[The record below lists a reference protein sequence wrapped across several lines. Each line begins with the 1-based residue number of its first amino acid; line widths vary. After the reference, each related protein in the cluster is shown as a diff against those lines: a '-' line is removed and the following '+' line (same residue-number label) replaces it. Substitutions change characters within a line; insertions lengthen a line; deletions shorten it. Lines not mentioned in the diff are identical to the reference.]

1 MKYFLAAVGAIMMA
15 TSCTN
20 DEFTGENSGTTP
32 LTKKE
37 SPILFSG
44 GASNLTRADLYGE
57 AAATKLGKKF
67 VVYGTKHL
75 TAAEDKTA
83 TNDAIAFKNFQVEWT
98 ANTAGT
104 TESNS
109 SDWEYVGKTAYDV
122 ISSAQTIKY
131 WDYNANNGYTFTAFS
146 YHRNDTED
154 GISYPANSSDDDV
167 SVVKTTADESSL
179 YNKGYEVTVKQTA
192 TLNNLYFSDRVPVE
206 EEDYDK
212 TVTFT
217 FRNIGARVR
226 FGFYETVP
234 GYTVKIDNFYIDDA
248 NSAVVTD
255 FATMNDAKID
265 GFYASLQNVKT
276 AADQTINVTYYEST
290 TETQVINRPKVSN
303 PSAGYNYYLKL
314 GNGTGLI
321 NTVLGTSSSSPT
333 WTDGTTGAYTP
344 VFPFEGN
351 TNPLLLK
358 LDFTLTAD
366 DGSGDEIQVRGARA
380 IVPAEYVKWKSNFAY
395 TYLFKIS
402 DKTNGTTGAV
412 DANGDPIDPEG
423 LKPITF
429 DAIAVDVTEELQQ
442 TITSV
447 STKSIT
453 TYAEGAIAN
462 EYYKNKPIYVALTHQ
477 TSLAQ
482 ITPTAIGEEN
492 KNAQVYKLSR
502 AASEAEVLALL
513 TGSPVKDLTK
523 TALTGDEA
531 ASIQSKVPLVDG
543 TYASMP
549 NVKFT
554 PATTGDY
561 VYVYTATK
569 YVAPTYEA
577 VGSSN
582 YDSGTTYYMRS
593 GTAAPY
599 VYYAVS
605 VPNEAAFNDN
615 KANMYV
621 QTNAGTPGVY
631 EVKVIKV
638 Q

>member
-1 MKYFLAAVGAIMMA
+1 MKKMNYFLAAVGAIMMA

-20 DEFTGENSGTTP
+20 DEFTGESSGTTSQ
-32 LTKKE
+32 TKEE

-57 AAATKLGKKF
+57 AAATKLGNKF
-67 VVYGTKHL
+67 VVYGTKHF
-75 TAAEDKTA
+75 AAEDKTA

-154 GISYPANSSDDDV
+154 GISYPANSTDDDV

-179 YNKGYEVTVKQTA
+179 YNKGYKVTVKQGA

-255 FATMNDAKID
+255 FATMNDAKTD

-276 AADQTINVTYYEST
+276 AVDQTINVTYYEST
-290 TETQVINRPKVSN
+290 TATQVINRPKVSN

-314 GNGTGLI
+314 GNSTGLI

-447 STKSIT
+447 STNSIT
-453 TYAEGAIAN
+453 TYADGAIVN
-462 EYYKNKPIYVALTHQ
+462 EYNAGKPIYVVTTDNSTH
-477 TSLAQ
+477 SV
-482 ITPTAIGEEN
+482 ITPSAIGIG
-492 KNAQVYKLSR
+492 AGQARVYKVDK
-502 AASEAEVLALL
+502 ATTEASVLAKLS
-513 TGSPVKDLTK
+513 GSPIDITLTP
-523 TALTGDEA
+523 LT
-531 ASIQSKVPLVDG
+531 PLPTVENTLPLADG
-543 TYASMP
+543 TTPSIS

-554 PATTGDY
+554 PSAAGY
-561 VYVYTATK
+561 YAYVYTTTA
-569 YVAPTYEA
+569 YVAPEYEA
-577 VGSSN
+577 VTTGGYN
-582 YDSGTTYYMRS
+582 SGTTYYMLS
-593 GTAAPY
+593 GSGA
-599 VYYAVS
+599 YYAVS
-605 VPNEAAFNDN
+605 VPNSAAYEENLA
-615 KANMYV
+615 KLYKV
-621 QTNAGTPGVY
+621 KEGKAGTAGVY
-631 EVKVIKV
+631 DVKVIKV